1 MIDQNVLLKRSCKSS
16 SKWVGVLSYVPN
28 VHSFVEL
35 SFMLSLSNSTSC
47 LMKFVSPSCL
57 LASAQEGSNCQSIIT
72 ACITVSTSSGGLL
85 YALIS
90 PRSFFVKGF
99 QSLHRGTKSVC
110 RHDTCVRD
118 ENSSIAICTLT
129 AYSSAGRA
137 SSRSFRVASAKCWQC
152 NSSSAIF
159 SLRAATVFLLHL
171 SSAAQSPPNI
181 QHTASETL
189 PAGPLSLPVQLL
201 SPLLSDLS
209 WSAC

>member
-1 MIDQNVLLKRSCKSS
+1 
-16 SKWVGVLSYVPN
+16 
-28 VHSFVEL
+28 
-35 SFMLSLSNSTSC
+35 
-47 LMKFVSPSCL
+47 MKFVSPSCL

-159 SLRAATVFLLHL
+159 SLRAATVFSC
-171 SSAAQSPPNI
+171 SSASLFCCTITTKYSTHCFWN
-181 QHTASETL
+181 TASWAFVSSSSTVIASTFWL
-189 PAGPLSLPVQLL
+189 VLISLLR
-201 SPLLSDLS
+201 PLLSLLAASPSSLRLLS
-209 WSAC
+209 RRLIREKWI